1 MKLDMLSSYVQS
13 SLEMDNHYINQQ
25 NSNHH
30 HQHQHNSSYA
40 NNFINSNQNSS
51 NNLVYASFDSL
62 WNQQQQHATGD
73 TGSPTGDTKLFKAFN
88 YEQQQQQHQQQ
99 RNNSSESTNNFNA
112 NSNQDVSLRKILL
125 ILPENP
131 AFKGV
136 HNRIS

>member
-30 HQHQHNSSYA
+30 HHQHQQNSSYA

-51 NNLVYASFDSL
+51 NNLGYASFDSL
-62 WNQQQQHATGD
+62 GNQQQQHATGD

-88 YEQQQQQHQQQ
+88 YEQQ
-99 RNNSSESTNNFNA
+99 RNNSSESTNNFSA
-112 NSNQDVSLRKILL
+112 NSNQDVSLRKILI
-125 ILPENP
+125 ILPKNP

-136 HNRIS
+136 HSRIN